1 MNPKLK
7 ENLINK
13 FHSLF
18 PTEYPEKIF
27 MISDGWFDLVE
38 NVLNELLTY
47 PIILTGIKE
56 RYGRLEVSYNI
67 TKNID
72 LNVAKN
78 IETIIELSAKKSV
91 TVCNVCGEESLNE
104 KGAPLFYSLCE
115 KHKNKHI

>member
-13 FHSLF
+13 FHPLF
-18 PTEYPEKIF
+18 PTEYPENIF

-38 NVLNELLTY
+38 NVVNELSTY

-72 LNVAKN
+72 LNVAKD

-91 TVCNVCGEESLNE
+91 TVCTVCGDDSLNE
-104 KGAPLFYSLCE
+104 KDTTLFDSLCE
-115 KHKNKHI
+115 KHKNKYI